1 MNRVNLPIIDLG
13 ATRSNDADA
22 DQRAAREIW
31 SALQDTGF
39 FYISNHGV
47 PESLVTEVRD
57 KLLGFFRK
65 PFSSKS
71 KAKGIPMRGY
81 TGLMEINFSA
91 VYGEKSDTAD
101 LCERLSFGREV
112 SREARATD
120 PYYQGDFAS
129 FIVPENI
136 WPPEETAPGLRE
148 VVLDYYAAMERLF
161 DHITGLI
168 GLAADLPQNF
178 WKPFFSK
185 HCSALTGV
193 YYPEPAREHCNN
205 AIRRLAEHADPNLL
219 TILSPGEMANGEH
232 ALEIKHEGGW
242 HPVPA
247 RPGCFIV
254 NIGDMMEFI
263 SNGRLKA
270 TRHQVVTPR
279 ERAGS
284 ERLSVVYFGNPNY
297 DTEFETFPS
306 CLPTGAAPRKLSYTG
321 FLEELLGRMTV
332 STPSA

>member
-1 MNRVNLPIIDLG
+1 MNRVDLPIIDLG
-13 ATRSNDADA
+13 ATGSNEPEAS
-22 DQRAAREIW
+22 QRAAKEIW
-31 SALQDTGF
+31 SALQKLGF
-39 FYISNHGV
+39 FCICNHGV
-47 PESLVTEVRD
+47 PESLVAEVRD

-65 PFSSKS
+65 PVSDKL
-71 KAKGIPMRGY
+71 KAKGTPMRGY
-81 TGLMEINFSA
+81 TGLTEINFSA

-120 PYYQGDFAS
+120 PYYQADFAN

-136 WPPEETAPGLRE
+136 WPPEETAPGLQE
-148 VVLDYYAAMERLF
+148 AVFDYYAAMERLF
-161 DHITGLI
+161 NHITNLI
-168 GLAADLPQNF
+168 GLAADLPPNF

-193 YYPEPAREHCNN
+193 YYPEPAPEHCNN
-205 AIRRLAEHADPNLL
+205 AVRRLAEHADPNML

-232 ALEIKHEGGW
+232 ALEIKHEGSW

-297 DTEFETFPS
+297 DAVFETLPS
-306 CLPTGAAPRKLSYTG
+306 CLPKGAAPRRQSYEA
-321 FLEELLGRMTV
+321 FLKEQLGKMTI